1 MGNIG
6 IYKIVN
12 KVTNE
17 SYVGSSINLKKRKS
31 DHFYL
36 LKRGN
41 HGNTHLQNSYKK
53 YGHENFDFFII
64 EICETYECLDI
75 EQKYINQMKPEF
87 NINPT
92 AGNSLGVKHKKET
105 IEKIR
110 NSQKG
115 KIKSEETKRKISE
128 KNKGIYRRKK
138 MSELSDDEIKTYRN
152 KEGFVKKRKIVLQ
165 FSLDNE
171 LIKEWES
178 LQEIKR
184 NLNFH
189 PSHISKC
196 CNKKRKTAYG
206 YEWRFKQ

>member
-1 MGNIG
+1 MENIG
-6 IYKIVN
+6 VYKILN

-17 SYVGSSINLKKRKS
+17 SYIGSSINLKKRKS

-36 LKRGN
+36 LKQGK
-41 HGNTHLQNSYKK
+41 HGNSHLQNSYKK
-53 YGHENFDFFII
+53 YGIENFDFSVLEF
-64 EICETYECLDI
+64 CEPDECLII
-75 EQKYINQMKPEF
+75 EQKHINQTKPKF
-87 NINPT
+87 NINPI

-138 MSELSDDEIKTYRN
+138 MSELSDEEIKSYRN
-152 KEGFVKKRKIVLQ
+152 KSGFVKKRKVVLQ
-165 FSLDNE
+165 FSLGNE

-189 PSHISKC
+189 PIHISRC

-206 YEWRFKQ
+206 FRWEFKE

>member
-1 MGNIG
+1 MENIG
-6 IYKIVN
+6 VYKISN
-12 KVTNE
+12 KITNE
-17 SYVGSSINLKKRKS
+17 SYIGSSINLKKRKS

-36 LKRGN
+36 LKQGK
-41 HGNTHLQNSYKK
+41 HGNSHLQNSYKK
-53 YGHENFDFFII
+53 YGIENFDFSILEF
-64 EICETYECLDI
+64 CKPDECLI
-75 EQKYINQMKPEF
+75 VEQKHINQTKPEF
-87 NINPT
+87 NINPI

-115 KIKSEETKRKISE
+115 KKKSEETKRKISE

-138 MSELSDDEIKTYRN
+138 MSELSDEEIKSYRN
-152 KEGFVKKRKIVLQ
+152 KSGFVKKRKVVLQ
-165 FSLDNE
+165 FSLSNE

-189 PSHISKC
+189 PIHISRC

-206 YEWRFKQ
+206 FRWEFKQ